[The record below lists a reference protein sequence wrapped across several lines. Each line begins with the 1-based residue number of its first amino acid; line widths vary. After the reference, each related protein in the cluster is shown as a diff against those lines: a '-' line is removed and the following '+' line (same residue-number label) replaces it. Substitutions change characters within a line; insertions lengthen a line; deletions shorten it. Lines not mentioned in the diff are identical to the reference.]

1 MTDLTQAEGSAV
13 GPAGGSKPWGCGWE
27 FSVLKGR
34 LCEQTKGLEV
44 GAHVGV
50 LTQAGIWEGG
60 GKISHGTTAVLG
72 DRSVLGP
79 IWSRS
84 FGK

>member
-1 MTDLTQAEGSAV
+1 M
-13 GPAGGSKPWGCGWE
+13 C
-27 FSVLKGR
+27 KGL
-34 LCEQTKGLEV
+34 LCEQTKGLGV
-44 GAHVGV
+44 GVRVGV

-60 GKISHGTTAVLG
+60 GKISHETTAVLG

-84 FGK
+84 CGK